1 MRFPFRF
8 ELTYLSVKVVLELV
22 VEPGDVLAE
31 GLELRDDQLVAEDLG
46 QEGQVAGEDVA
57 ELVKVQ
63 TARRVPP
70 F

>member
-22 VEPGDVLAE
+22 VEPGNVLAE